1 MRQRTVR
8 NFTPYLSWTDD
19 DIWLR
24 YSEVCS
30 ELANLHIELA
40 TMKAQEH
47 RLKVNEFWQ
56 DQSSS
61 VAARNR
67 AADAAAA
74 ETTSSIMECEGR
86 IKSLYEEQQFIEHL
100 VKDYRAANVRIIK

>member
-1 MRQRTVR
+1 MRQRSVR
-8 NFTPYLSWTDD
+8 NFTPYLEWPSNQL
-19 DIWLR
+19 WLR

-30 ELANLHIELA
+30 ELSNLHIELA

-47 RLKVNEFWQ
+47 RTKTTEFWQ
-56 DQSSS
+56 DQGAS

-74 ETTSSIMECEGR
+74 EMTSSIMETEGQV
-86 IKSLYEEQQFIEHL
+86 KALYEEQQFIEHL
-100 VKDYRAANVRIIK
+100 VKDYDATDVRLIQ